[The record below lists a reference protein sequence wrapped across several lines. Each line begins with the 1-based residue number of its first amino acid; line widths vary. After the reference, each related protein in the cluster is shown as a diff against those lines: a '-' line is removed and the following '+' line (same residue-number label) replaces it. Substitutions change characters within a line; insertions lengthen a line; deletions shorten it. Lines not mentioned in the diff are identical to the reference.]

1 MDATPIQDPARSD
14 EETGDGWGAEQ
25 FGIRAHRPNTKAVE
39 SGMSLDERGKDAGH
53 FAAPDPATDSNGPGV
68 SGADLREAAK
78 LGAVL
83 RHEAF
88 ARRTGQ
94 TLPEPGGMRGSEGDA
109 ARTSGG
115 GRTGGEGAPEARIAP
130 EDEIAHALMNGEF
143 ELFLQPQ
150 IALRDF
156 SISGAEALLR
166 WRHPKRGLLTPAEF
180 LPTAEA
186 SGQMYDLGC
195 WLRRMVCDN
204 LSTWREWMG
213 KGSRV
218 AVNVAPSEL
227 LDPRFLRET
236 SSLLVS
242 CHIPESGLEM
252 ELIETAMLAN
262 PEAAREAISHLRRN
276 GVRMALDDFGVG
288 YSSLSSLRDYP
299 FAKLKIDRSFVQHL
313 AISYR
318 SRTIVRSMI
327 ELAKSLQIE
336 VNAEGVE
343 TPEQL
348 QYLFENGCDEV
359 QGYLFARPM
368 PVSRFRDWAA
378 GFLGKHHPNAAAQ
391 PALHGSAALPDNV
404 VEFGKRRRPE
414 PFAAP
419 QHPA

>member
-1 MDATPIQDPARSD
+1 MSATPIQDPARSD
-14 EETGDGWGAEQ
+14 EEAREGWGAWQ
-25 FGIRAHRPNTKAVE
+25 LRMRAHCPNTKAVD

-53 FAAPDPATDSNGPGV
+53 FAVRDPATDSNGPGV
-68 SGADLREAAK
+68 SGADPREAAK
-78 LGAVL
+78 LGAAL
-83 RHEAF
+83 RREAF
-88 ARRTGQ
+88 SHRAAR
-94 TLPEPGGMRGSEGDA
+94 TLPEPGGNRGNEDHA
-109 ARTSGG
+109 ARPSGCG
-115 GRTGGEGAPEARIAP
+115 STGGPEAQIVPA
-130 EDEIAHALMNGEF
+130 DEIPRALGNGEF
-143 ELFLQPQ
+143 EIFLQPQ
-150 IALRDF
+150 IALRNF

-180 LPTAEA
+180 LPAAEA
-186 SGQMYDLGC
+186 SGQMYNLGC
-195 WLRRMVCDN
+195 WLRRTVCDN
-204 LSTWREWMG
+204 LATWREWMG
-213 KGSRV
+213 EGSRV

-242 CHIPESGLEM
+242 HHIPESGLEM

-262 PEAAREAISHLRRN
+262 PEAARNAISHLRRN

-336 VNAEGVE
+336 ANAEGVE

-368 PVSRFRDWAA
+368 PVARFRDWAA
-378 GFLGKHHPNAAAQ
+378 GFLGKHHPNNAAQ
-391 PALHGSAALPDNV
+391 VVNGGTEVLPDNV

-419 QHPA
+419 RHPA